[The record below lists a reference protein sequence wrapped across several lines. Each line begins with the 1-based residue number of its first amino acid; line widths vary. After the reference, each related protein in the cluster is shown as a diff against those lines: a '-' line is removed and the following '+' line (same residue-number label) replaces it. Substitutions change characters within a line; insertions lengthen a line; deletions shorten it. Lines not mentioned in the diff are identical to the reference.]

1 MTPGA
6 ILVVVLI
13 IIGVAAIIQRGQ
25 EKQRAEAAGD
35 AALVLREHFDD
46 IEISRLGELRWQ

>member
-46 IEISRLGELRWQ
+46 IGISRLGELQWQ